1 MTAVRPDTATSA
13 ALESLAR
20 DAARRPLIIALDF
33 DGTLAPLVDDPDA
46 SRALPAAVDALRAL
60 AGAPGITLALVSG
73 RSLVDL
79 HRRAEVPVGT
89 VLIGSHGGERGRV
102 GEHGLVHDPIELSAT
117 QDALLVR
124 VGAGLQGAA
133 RGRDGVWVQ
142 HKPAAAVLHTR
153 MAEPADADAATAQAL
168 AVAAELGVDAL
179 HGKDVVEVS
188 VLTVTKGE
196 ALLALK
202 DELGAAAVV
211 YAGDDTTD
219 EHAFGDLA
227 PTDVTVKVGPG
238 STVAR
243 YRVPDPDAL
252 ARLLASFAST
262 LTTET

>member
-1 MTAVRPDTATSA
+1 VTVRTDTAGA

-20 DAARRPLIIALDF
+20 DAARRPLVVALDF
-33 DGTLAPLVDDPDA
+33 DGTLAPLVDDPET
-46 SRALPAAVDALRAL
+46 SRALPAAVDALGAL
-60 AGAPGITLALVSG
+60 AAAPGITLALVSG

-79 HRRAEVPVGT
+79 HRRAEVPAGT

-102 GEHGLVHDPIELSAT
+102 GEHGLVHDPIRLTPE
-117 QDALLVR
+117 QDALLVQ

-153 MAEPADADAATAQAL
+153 MAEPADADAATEQAL
-168 AVAAELGVDAL
+168 AVARELGVDAL
-179 HGKDVVEVS
+179 KGKDVVEVS
-188 VLTVTKGE
+188 VLAVTKGQ
-196 ALLALK
+196 ALLRLK

-219 EHAFGDLA
+219 EHAFADLA

-238 STVAR
+238 PTVAR
-243 YRVPDPDAL
+243 HRVADPDAL
-252 ARLLASFAST
+252 AALLTTFAAT
-262 LTTET
+262 LT